1 MTSHIV
7 DLTHIVDETI
17 PAYPGD
23 SPYGVHV
30 SMRATGAGVDQVF
43 PNLSQVKIGLHV
55 GTHGDAPY
63 HFVPNGDTIDQ
74 VNLTRCL
81 GPACLISLDDFPAGE
96 PIVVDHFKPMEAVIR
111 KAPRVLIRTGWDKRI
126 RESDYF
132 ERHPWIS
139 PEAAKYL
146 VDLGL
151 LTIGL
156 DFPSVDYHPYSTHFA
171 LLGAKVFI
179 VENLKGL
186 DRLPLQDFQFSALP
200 LNLRGRDGS
209 PVRAVAFW

>member
-1 MTSHIV
+1 MNHIL
-7 DLTHIVDETI
+7 DLTHLVDETI

-23 SPYGVHV
+23 PPYGVHV
-30 SMRATGAGVDQVF
+30 AMKATGPNVEQVF

-63 HFVPNGDTIDQ
+63 HFVPKGDTIDQ
-74 VNLTRCL
+74 LDLVRCL
-81 GPACLISLDDFPAGE
+81 GPACLIPLDHFPPGE
-96 PIVVDHFKPMEAVIR
+96 PIGVNHIRPSEAKIR
-111 KAPRVLIRTGWDKRI
+111 NAPRVLIRTGWDKRF

-146 VDLGL
+146 IELGV
-151 LTIGL
+151 LTMGL
-156 DFPSVDYHPYSTHFA
+156 DFPSVDYHPYSTHFV
-171 LLGAKVFI
+171 LLGSRIFI

-186 DRLPLQDFQFSALP
+186 ERLPDHDFSLCALP
-200 LNLRGRDGS
+200 LKLRGRDGS